1 MLPRTRLLARP
12 LLSSH
17 WTPSPSTAPQFVRPS
32 PIAPSSSSSS
42 LLLVRHASSSSSSN
56 KKSPQKS
63 TILRDEDIPHPLIT
77 LVDPSTSS
85 LLPPASLQDILVQL
99 DRTRFSIVLVD
110 AKAEVP
116 VCRIVD
122 KKAEFERSKAKKSS
136 AKASASADA
145 DAPQLKAKAPS
156 GPPKEVHL
164 TWGVTPH
171 DLGHKLSKARDF
183 LAKGSRVVVVLKDK
197 KGVEKVGKGQQQSV
211 VGNVVEALQGSGKL
225 VREQGKGGEWRVEF
239 APSEQ

>member
-17 WTPSPSTAPQFVRPS
+17 WTPSPTVLRSS
-32 PIAPSSSSSS
+32 PIASSSSS
-42 LLLVRHASSSSSSN
+42 LLLARPASTSSSSN
-56 KKSPQKS
+56 KKAPQKS
-63 TILRDEDIPHPLIT
+63 PILRDEDIPHPLIT

-99 DRTRFSIVLVD
+99 DRTRFSIALVD
-110 AKAEVP
+110 SKAEVP

-122 KKAEFERSKAKKSS
+122 KKAEFERARAKKSS
-136 AKASASADA
+136 NKATTSDA
-145 DAPQLKAKAPS
+145 DAPQPKAKAPA

-197 KGVEKVGKGQQQSV
+197 KGVEKVGKGQQQTV
-211 VGNVVEALQGSGKL
+211 VGNVVEAVKGSGKL

-239 APSEQ
+239 APAE

>member
-17 WTPSPSTAPQFVRPS
+17 WTPSAPHLLRPS
-32 PIAPSSSSSS
+32 PIPSSSSS
-42 LLLVRHASSSSSSN
+42 LLLARPASNSSSSS
-56 KKSPQKS
+56 KKPPQKS

-85 LLPPASLQDILVQL
+85 LLPPASLHDILVQL

-110 AKAEVP
+110 SKAEVP
-116 VCRIVD
+116 VCRIID
-122 KKAEFERSKAKKSS
+122 KKAEFERGKARKSKATGGEGE
-136 AKASASADA
+136 AT
-145 DAPQLKAKAPS
+145 QQKAKAPA

-197 KGVEKVGKGQQQSV
+197 KGVEKVGKGVQQSV
-211 VGNVVEALQGSGKL
+211 VGNVGEALKGSGRL